1 MKRIKP
7 NEGNKTFCMAPW
19 VHTYLSPQLERRL
32 CCSSLEKSTNFKQ
45 YIDSS
50 GPDNKELKMLS
61 LKEHWN
67 SAYMKDI
74 RVKLMSGKEIPQ
86 CATCNHKL
94 LNAQVYRQ
102 HFNRFYKHQVNEAF
116 EKTKDDGETTMEVAS
131 WDYRFSNLCNFTCMM
146 LSLIHI

>member
-7 NEGNKTFCMAPW
+7 SEGNKTFCMAPW
-19 VHTYLSPQLERRL
+19 THTFISPQLERRL
-32 CCSSLEKSTNFKQ
+32 CCASLEKSTNFKQ

-74 RVKLMSGKEIPQ
+74 RVKLMSGKEIPRM
-86 CATCNHKL
+86 CY
-94 LNAQVYRQ
+94 V
-102 HFNRFYKHQVNEAF
+102 
-116 EKTKDDGETTMEVAS
+116 
-131 WDYRFSNLCNFTCMM
+131 
-146 LSLIHI
+146 